1 MRSPLNKG
9 ADGRA
14 FGLVNAFDDHLE
26 LRGPALADLVPVV
39 EDGVE
44 VPNLPAVTIVQ
55 SGARDGDAATEQAMR
70 FEILCAGSNL

>member
-14 FGLVNAFDDHLE
+14 FGLVSAFDDHLE

-39 EDGVE
+39 EDGDE
-44 VPNLPAVTIVQ
+44 ISNLPAVTIVQ
-55 SGARDGDAATEQAMR
+55 SGAKDSDASTEQAMR
-70 FEILCAGSNL
+70 FEIPCAASNL